1 MSRSLVRL
9 FVFLSIAAVAGAV
22 AFGGPEGDDRS
33 GAYNAGVAT
42 SPAALLG
49 SAAADPGAVP
59 GEDPEG
65 GLRAV
70 VASSHLANSV
80 HACAKS
86 SNGQL
91 RLADASGCLPSEVEV
106 ALSAGEVTPLEVSR
120 VLTLPTEP
128 ALYGGIFGGLL
139 CPANRTLVSSGFQL
153 LRSDVDIRESYVGPG
168 FGLPRVA
175 IVFAAMDDYTP
186 LPPGAD
192 VVRIWA
198 TCL

>member
-1 MSRSLVRL
+1 MSRSVVRL

-22 AFGGPEGDDRS
+22 AFGAPEEDDRG
-33 GAYNAGVAT
+33 GAFNAGVVI
-42 SPAALLG
+42 P
-49 SAAADPGAVP
+49 AAADPAAVP

-65 GLRAV
+65 RV
-70 VASSHLANSV
+70 RSVIASSHLANSV
-80 HACAKS
+80 HACAKT

-106 ALSAGEVTPLEVSR
+106 SLSAGGVTPLEVSR

-153 LRSDVDIRESYVGPG
+153 LRSDVDVRESYIGPG

-175 IVFAAMDDYTP
+175 IVFAHMDDFTP